1 MTDSIAAAARSTPQD
16 SAARPLGLLALWLLA
31 TLGLHPLLVP
41 DEGRYVGVA
50 RAMLLGGDW
59 LVPRLDGL
67 PFFHKPPLMY
77 WIDAAAMSVLGIN
90 EFAARLAPAIGAWVM
105 GAALYFALR
114 RWHGVR
120 AARTALVV
128 LATTPMFFIGGQY
141 ANHDMVVAGFI
152 AAAVFAFAEAAESGT
167 RRAWQLGWLACALA
181 LLAKGLIGVVLPLVV
196 VGPWLLARRRWRAI
210 AAGLHPLAW
219 LPGLVLA
226 APWFVAMQLRFPEFF
241 DYFVI
246 EQHFRRYTQTD
257 FNNAQPWW
265 FFVAVLPL
273 LTLPW
278 SLAAPRSLLRAWRE
292 RSGAAG
298 HWLGL
303 YAWWV
308 AAIMLFFSLPVSKL
322 VGYVLPVV
330 APWCVLIALGLDPAG
345 RNWRIGAVLGAV
357 TCLTVIG
364 VLAVQAPKSTRPA
377 GLALAA
383 AHAPGDTVVFVD
395 EMFYDLPFYARLDAP
410 VLVASRWD
418 DPAVRQVDNWRK
430 ELADA
435 ARFDASA
442 ARVLVPLDRLDA
454 LACGAGGSVWFVG
467 KPGEHRDA
475 LAQVRGLVSVYS
487 DRRVELQRAPRH
499 ACPR

>member
-1 MTDSIAAAARSTPQD
+1 MTDSLATAAPAVRHD
-16 SAARPLGLLALWLLA
+16 SAARPLGALALWLLA

-50 RAMLLGGDW
+50 RAMLASGDW

-77 WIDAAAMSVLGIN
+77 WIDAVAMRVLGVN

-105 GAALYFALR
+105 GAALYLALR

-120 AARTALVV
+120 AARVALAV
-128 LATTPMFFIGGQY
+128 LATAPLFFIGGQY

-152 AAAVFAFAEAAESGT
+152 SAAVFAFAAAAEDGS
-167 RRAWQLGWLACALA
+167 RRLWQLGWLACALA
-181 LLAKGLIGVVLPLVV
+181 LLAKGLIGIVLPLLA
-196 VGPWLLARRRWRAI
+196 VGPWLLARRRWRAV

-219 LPGLVLA
+219 LPGLVVA
-226 APWFVAMQLRFPEFF
+226 APWFVAMQLRFPQFF

-257 FNNAQPWW
+257 FNNTQPWW
-265 FFVAVLPL
+265 FFLGVLPL

-278 SLAAPRSLLRAWRE
+278 SLAAPRSLARAWRE
-292 RSGAAG
+292 RAGPAA

-303 YAWWV
+303 YAWW
-308 AAIMLFFSLPVSKL
+308 AASIVLFFSLPVSKL
-322 VGYVLPVV
+322 VGYVLPAA
-330 APWCVLIALGLDPAG
+330 APWCALIALGLDPARRG
-345 RNWRIGAVLGAV
+345 WKIGAALGAL
-357 TCLTVIG
+357 TCLTVVA

-383 AHAPGDTVVFVD
+383 ARAPGDGVVFVD

-410 VLVASRWD
+410 VQVASRWD
-418 DPAVRQVDNWRK
+418 DPDVKRVDNWRK

-435 ARFDASA
+435 ARFDPAA
-442 ARVLVPLDRLDA
+442 ARVVVPLDRLDA
-454 LACGAGGSVWFVG
+454 LVCGTGGSVWFAS
-467 KPGEHRDA
+467 KPGAQRAA
-475 LAQVRGLVSVYS
+475 LARVPGLVRVYA
-487 DRRVELQRAPRH
+487 DRFVELQRAPRH
-499 ACPR
+499 DCR